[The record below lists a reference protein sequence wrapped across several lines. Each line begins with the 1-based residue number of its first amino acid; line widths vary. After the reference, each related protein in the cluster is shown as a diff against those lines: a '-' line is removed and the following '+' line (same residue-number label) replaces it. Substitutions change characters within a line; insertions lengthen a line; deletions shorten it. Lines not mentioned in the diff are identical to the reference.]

1 MTPRRAG
8 PEDAATLA
16 RLNAH
21 VQGWHAA
28 HYPEAFFP
36 NPAPQSL
43 TAYFA
48 DRLSDPACTAFLTGD
63 PATGYALCQLQTRE
77 ASIFSPAIRRLMI
90 DHIAV
95 APDARR
101 HRGFT
106 DDAEQADLAG
116 RAGVRAATKFHGVSV
131 QLPGFATNLNDADG
145 IAVFVAEE
153 LHDVGAALDVGV
165 FHFGPGNGHVLLD
178 RAVDHVLHHGDLLGS

>member
-1 MTPRRAG
+1 MTPRRAT
-8 PEDAATLA
+8 PADAATLA

-36 NPAPQSL
+36 NPDPKAL
-43 TAYFA
+43 TDHFR

-77 ASIFSPAIRRLMI
+77 TSLFSPGYRRLLI

-95 APDARR
+95 APEARR
-101 HRGFT
+101 QG
-106 DDAEQADLAG
+106 QG
-116 RAGVRAATKFHGVSV
+116 RALLQAAR
-131 QLPGFATNLNDADG
+131 QLARD
-145 IAVFVAEE
+145 
-153 LHDVGAALDVGV
+153 LHAGEI
-165 FHFGPGNGHVLLD
+165 LLD
-178 RAVDHVLHHGDLLGS
+178 TWEANHDAHAFFRANGFEPRRMLFRAVP